1 MRTSPYLASIRLT
14 YRAALLVFV
23 VTVVI
28 GILNGIDLVDFGRD
42 AILTHVHAGTL
53 GFLTLSIMA
62 TTFWIFSE
70 DGSRP
75 VSVAATRN
83 LALVAAGSIVAYIGA
98 FYSGA
103 LPARAI
109 LAVPVLLSIV
119 WFLGWVWRAVRSTP
133 RSLAGIGIVCAI
145 GMLLLGG
152 TLGTLIQV
160 QMATKAQIFPTSGDA
175 VGSHAVAMVFSYL
188 VLFGMVVAEWRLV
201 GSTPGRLPRGGVAQI
216 SFLLAAGLVSVFALM
231 FNLQP
236 LLGLATLLEIG
247 AVVTFAI
254 RMAGPLRR
262 VPWGVASSS
271 RQLGMSAAFVVV
283 DIVLIVVVIV
293 VFMSVG
299 GDINRFPLGLLIAS
313 DHTTFIG
320 VMANAIFGLLLVATE
335 RSAGVSRW
343 LAQVTFWGLNIGLV
357 GFMVGLIADVA
368 ILKQVFTPIMGV
380 SILIAI
386 AAFVVELGGTEAERS
401 EPEAQVSAA

>member
-70 DGSRP
+70 DGKQP

-83 LALVAAGSIVAYIGA
+83 LAIVAAVSIVAYIGA

-119 WFLGWVWRAVRSTP
+119 WFLGWVWRAVRATP

-145 GMLLLGG
+145 AMLLLGG

-160 QMATKAQIFPTSGDA
+160 QMATKTQIFPTSGDA

-236 LLGLATLLEIG
+236 LLGLATLLEIA

-283 DIVLIVVVIV
+283 DIALIVVVIV

-357 GFMVGLIADVA
+357 GFLVGLIAEVA
-368 ILKQVFTPIMGV
+368 ILKQVFTPIMGA

-386 AAFVVELGGTEAERS
+386 AAFVVELGGTEQER
-401 EPEAQVSAA
+401 PEAQPEASAA